1 MLWICLL
8 MVKNTR
14 INQYTTRTGQKTG
27 RLKISLQL
35 QAKAMQTARVAE
47 CQNLNSG
54 RRRTKGLNSSSLL
67 VGSEEEPAGMPSSMS
82 VSDSREGSNLG
93 EMKARKRLRR

>member
-1 MLWICLL
+1 

-14 INQYTTRTGQKTG
+14 INQYTTKTGQKTG

-35 QAKAMQTARVAE
+35 HAKPRATARVAA

-54 RRRTKGLNSSSLL
+54 RRRTKGLNSWSFL
-67 VGSEEEPAGMPSSMS
+67 VGSDEDWPAGTPSSMS
-82 VSDSREGSNLG
+82 VSASRLGSNLG